1 MSLFRRLFDTAFR
14 RAKRAEGA
22 GEYRKAA
29 SGYAEADMP
38 AEAARVLLV
47 LAARSLATDERVRA
61 LRDALHHLEAD
72 DPSCG
77 EVRAQIGKAL
87 LEQCQADGVRT
98 LEDRRRAQEAGE
110 LLEGEERFGL
120 AASAYE
126 LLGRPEDVARCLEA
140 GGEVERL
147 EALLDSRNEK
157 ADEER
162 SVQRLVRE
170 YEMAL
175 ATGARLEARASLR
188 AALDFSPGDISLREM
203 LTRLDGRMPQKGSLR
218 LVAEDT
224 TYLFV
229 GSPSVAMGREGA
241 LSLRG
246 ASLSRRHA
254 EVRLESEEIVVEDM
268 GSRNGTLVGGIP
280 IGGKLRASGSVSVG
294 LGEDVTIVVSKRGA
308 LLDMEVSEG
317 LDRGLRVIA
326 GTGTLTHPSLPLSVT
341 FSAGVAILTSTG
353 VSTQLMG
360 ADLAAPIVCLVDDV
374 IEIDGVRVEVR

>member
-1 MSLFRRLFDTAFR
+1 
-14 RAKRAEGA
+14 
-22 GEYRKAA
+22 
-29 SGYAEADMP
+29 MP

-47 LAARSLATDERVRA
+47 LAARCLETDQRVRA
-61 LRDALHHLEAD
+61 LRDALHHLEDD

-110 LLEGEERFGL
+110 LLEGEERFGD

-147 EALLDSRNEK
+147 EELLDSRNEK
-157 ADEER
+157 ADKER

-188 AALDFSPGDISLREM
+188 AALDFDPGDISLREM
-203 LTRLDGRMPQKGSLR
+203 LTRMEARMPKKGSLR
-218 LVAEDT
+218 LVTGDKT
-224 TYLFV
+224 FLFV
-229 GSPSVAMGREGA
+229 GSPRLAMGREGSLA
-241 LSLRG
+241 LRG

-254 EVRLESEEIVVEDM
+254 DVYVENAEIVVKDL

-280 IGGKLRASGSVSVG
+280 IGGELRAAGNVTVG
-294 LGEDVTIVVSKRGA
+294 LGEDVSIRVSKRGE
-308 LLDMEVSEG
+308 LLDLEVVEG

-326 GTGTLTHPSLPLSVT
+326 GVGCLDHPSLPLKVV
-341 FSAGVAILTSTG
+341 FDKGVATLTSTG
-353 VSTQLMG
+353 AHTQLMG

-374 IEIDGVRVEVR
+374 IEIDGMRVEVR

>member
-1 MSLFRRLFDTAFR
+1 
-14 RAKRAEGA
+14 
-22 GEYRKAA
+22 
-29 SGYAEADMP
+29 MP

-47 LAARSLATDERVRA
+47 LAARSLETDKRVRA
-61 LRDALHHLEAD
+61 LRDALHHLEDD

-77 EVRAQIGKAL
+77 PVRAQIGKAL

-110 LLEGEERFGL
+110 LLEGEERFGD
-120 AASAYE
+120 AASAFE

-147 EALLDSRNEK
+147 EELLENRNEK
-157 ADEER
+157 ADQDR

-188 AALDFSPGDISLREM
+188 AALDFTPGDISLREM
-203 LTRLDGRMPQKGSLR
+203 LTRLEARMPKKGSLR
-218 LVAEDT
+218 LVAHDT
-224 TYLFV
+224 TFLFV
-229 GSPSVAMGREGA
+229 GSARVAMGREGG

-254 EVRLESEEIVVEDM
+254 EVRLENEEIVVEDL

-280 IGGKLRASGSVSVG
+280 IAGELRASGFVAVG
-294 LGEDVTIVVSKRGA
+294 LGEDVTVEVSRRGE
-308 LLDMEVSEG
+308 LLDLEVTEG

-326 GTGTLTHPSLPLSVT
+326 GMGNLGHSSLPLRVA
-341 FSAGVAILTSTG
+341 FDAGVATLTSTG
-353 VSTQLMG
+353 ARTQLMG

-374 IEIDGVRVEVR
+374 IEIDGLRVEVR